1 MAIYENGPFG
11 DFHGRHGN
19 MVFYKLNGKTVG
31 RQIGEIDPSTYTVN
45 QFAVRQKTTLIN
57 PVLKATKAYTRM
69 GFKNSPKPGN
79 WDFYSMATSMNNP
92 GAITGDYPHQEVNHS
107 KVILSAGKIT
117 APVSVGVR
125 LINNALEFT
134 WTADL
139 ENENSHPRDQIML
152 CAYFPETEKAL
163 TLLSGAR
170 RPEEQQLLPLPSF
183 THTMAIETYLSFV
196 ADDRSDVSN
205 SVYGGRI
212 IWDNSTEEDGNL

>member
-31 RQIGEIDPSTYTVN
+31 RTIGVVDPSTYTDN

-57 PVLKATKAYTRM
+57 PLLKATKAFTRV
-69 GFKNSPKPGN
+69 GFKNTPRVEN

-92 GAITGDYPHQEVNHS
+92 GAITGKYPDQEIDYS
-107 KVILSAGKIT
+107 KVILSMGAIS
-117 APVSVGVR
+117 APLHPQVK
-125 LINNALEFT
+125 LINNTLEFN
-134 WTADL
+134 WRADQD
-139 ENENSHPRDQIML
+139 NERAHLRDQIML

-170 RPEEQQLLPLPSF
+170 RNEEKQTLPLPSF
-183 THTMAIETYLSFV
+183 THNMIIETYISFV
-196 ADDRSDVSN
+196 ADDRDDVSN
-205 SVYGGRI
+205 SVYVGRI
-212 IWDNSTEEDGNL
+212 IWDNQLPEDGNV